1 MACTRG
7 RQQAQHAGMSRAPAW
22 HAMAAVA
29 AGWWRGWRAWGAVGG
44 RDGGGGGWGRV
55 RGPGEEKPWG
65 GKAAGGNVRGGRGM
79 MTSGGRGEGCATAGQ
94 GVCDRH
100 GEGSAI
106 GGAARVQHRGRHCE
120 VRQPPDELGRGG
132 PAVSSVCCAGP
143 WRHAAQRQGRV
154 IRANLMSRST

>member
-1 MACTRG
+1 MGARQRAGRGEAVGWQGRG
-7 RQQAQHAGMSRAPAW
+7 RQRSRWP
-22 HAMAAVA
+22 
-29 AGWWRGWRAWGAVGG
+29 GDDDERRPRRGVL
-44 RDGGGGGWGRV
+44 
-55 RGPGEEKPWG
+55 
-65 GKAAGGNVRGGRGM
+65 
-79 MTSGGRGEGCATAGQ
+79 TAGQ

-132 PAVSSVCCAGP
+132 PAVSAVCCAGP
-143 WRHAAQRQGRV
+143 WRHAAQRRGRV